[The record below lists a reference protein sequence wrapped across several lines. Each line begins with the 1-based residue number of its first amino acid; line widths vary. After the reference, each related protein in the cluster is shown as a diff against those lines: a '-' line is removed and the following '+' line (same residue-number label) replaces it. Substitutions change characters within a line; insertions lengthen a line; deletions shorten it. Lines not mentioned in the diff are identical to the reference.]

1 MITFLLTVTRQG
13 LIRDVHWSVPVDLV
27 TLQDGCLQ
35 DLLVPGDRPRV
46 LGLLGRPE
54 LARDILECEAQVRLI
69 RSPHT
74 VHICAM
80 AMGEQVLLYGE
91 GSLEEGEVPARV
103 LSETARRFMQTLRHY
118 ASENALAGG
127 RSARMLFEEIQSLN
141 SELINTRR
149 QLEQANAR
157 LKMANLDLNNRL
169 VKDALTGLV
178 SRYQYRSE
186 MELMIRENPGRAG
199 VFAFVD
205 LDDFKRINDTYGH
218 GAGDLY
224 LQEVA
229 NRLRLLPLT
238 TLIPMRIAG
247 DEFGL
252 FTMDP
257 DVTQEPGLL
266 WEKLD
271 HEIRRNPVQLE
282 EAEESIGISV
292 GMALYGIH
300 TRDIFELIEYA
311 DYAMYQAKRAG
322 KGAWRLFDPEHY
334 RLEKLKP
341 STGKGHQ

>member
-1 MITFLLTVTRQG
+1 
-13 LIRDVHWSVPVDLV
+13 
-27 TLQDGCLQ
+27 
-35 DLLVPGDRPRV
+35 
-46 LGLLGRPE
+46 
-54 LARDILECEAQVRLI
+54 
-69 RSPHT
+69 
-74 VHICAM
+74 
-80 AMGEQVLLYGE
+80 
-91 GSLEEGEVPARV
+91 
-103 LSETARRFMQTLRHY
+103 
-118 ASENALAGG
+118 
-127 RSARMLFEEIQSLN
+127 
-141 SELINTRR
+141 
-149 QLEQANAR
+149 
-157 LKMANLDLNNRL
+157 
-169 VKDALTGLV
+169 
-178 SRYQYRSE
+178 
-186 MELMIRENPGRAG
+186 MIREHPGRAG

-252 FTMDP
+252 FTIDP
-257 DVTQEPGLL
+257 DVAEEPGLL

-322 KGAWRLFDPEHY
+322 KGGWRLFDPEHY